1 MFHHNLGGGRYIE
14 IWKSEN
20 NSRPWRVRGGRGIR
34 VDSIFRA
41 LSGRCPTKLG
51 RGAEKGCALTKG
63 GWFVFPLRNKP
74 SLLLLFFRRDWPV
87 HEKLTLV
94 FPRACVSLHF
104 HRSLFLFLLVS
115 TEEDLGRTRCF
126 YLLIDQARYWFFH
139 NFSIYFR
146 VFILSLWNFIYI
158 VRVYRILWNIHY
170 SYFLK
175 IICNACLEI
184 K

>member
-1 MFHHNLGGGRYIE
+1 MTGQRRERDTCRFDISSP
-14 IWKSEN
+14 IW
-20 NSRPWRVRGGRGIR
+20 
-34 VDSIFRA
+34 A
-41 LSGRCPTKLG
+41 LPDK
-51 RGAEKGCALTKG
+51 AWKGCGKG
-63 GWFVFPLRNKP
+63 VCSDQRRLIRFPPSKQAYA

-158 VRVYRILWNIHY
+158 ARVCRILWNIHY

-175 IICNACLEI
+175 ITCNACLEI